1 MERIFILGSNS
12 FSGSFFINYL
22 LNKKKKIIGISR
34 SKEKKN
40 FFLSYKQNKYLKN
53 FKFYSLDLNKD
64 LRNIIFLI
72 RKFKPKYIFNFAAQ
86 GMVEESWN
94 NPQDWYLTNT
104 MSQIKLLEEIRSF
117 KFIKKYINFSTPE
130 VYGNF
135 SKNLVENNIFNPSTP
150 YANSRVC
157 TDIHLLNLQKNFNFP
172 AIITRTANVF
182 GETQDIY
189 RIIPKT
195 ICSLL
200 LNKKIYLD
208 GEGKSIRSFIYMKDV
223 CDALFQIMNKGV
235 IGETYHISTNNFV
248 SIKSL
253 CNKIAKKIHKNKKN
267 IILIK
272 KDRVGKD
279 QSYKLSS
286 KKIRS
291 KFKWKDKVSLDN
303 GLDRTIAW
311 CLDNLKKIS
320 KKEFSYKHKK

>member
-1 MERIFILGSNS
+1 
-12 FSGSFFINYL
+12 
-22 LNKKKKIIGISR
+22 
-34 SKEKKN
+34 
-40 FFLSYKQNKYLKN
+40 
-53 FKFYSLDLNKD
+53 
-64 LRNIIFLI
+64 
-72 RKFKPKYIFNFAAQ
+72 
-86 GMVEESWN
+86 
-94 NPQDWYLTNT
+94 
-104 MSQIKLLEEIRSF
+104 
-117 KFIKKYINFSTPE
+117 
-130 VYGNF
+130 
-135 SKNLVENNIFNPSTP
+135 
-150 YANSRVC
+150 
-157 TDIHLLNLQKNFNFP
+157 
-172 AIITRTANVF
+172 
-182 GETQDIY
+182 
-189 RIIPKT
+189 
-195 ICSLL
+195 
-200 LNKKIYLD
+200 
-208 GEGKSIRSFIYMKDV
+208 MKDV